1 MNNNT
6 SWLTEPCTLTL
17 YIVTVSRTK
26 QGEWHETIRFS
37 RNGKHNSQ
45 TKLHTFQ
52 LYENNNAYTYTIQL
66 SIHSPEGDNNSW
78 RNIAL
83 SPSAEQ
89 PPRRSPTSRVPLPIF
104 PEQAIDF
111 FFARGET
118 RRLIFAREVGCLA
131 ADRSASFV
139 FTLRVKPVAPCIKP
153 DNPRAEDPKPHKHRY
168 AALRRPHPPPSIP
181 KLLTPIYTPVQQPL
195 EINPYR
201 IRAGARTRFQ
211 PNWPPLSKLQIVES
225 LSYFCEHG
233 DTILFQIGNFL
244 EIFWSILRYFVDPFY
259 WIVNIAWERV

>member
-1 MNNNT
+1 MLQFLERSRESGT
-6 SWLTEPCTLTL
+6 KPF
-17 YIVTVSRTK
+17 VSRGTASTIPKLNYILSNFTK
-26 QGEWHETIRFS
+26 ITTHTRTRSNYPSTLRKGIITPGAIS
-37 RNGKHNSQ
+37 RS
-45 TKLHTFQ
+45 
-52 LYENNNAYTYTIQL
+52 
-66 SIHSPEGDNNSW
+66 
-78 RNIAL
+78 
-83 SPSAEQ
+83 
-89 PPRRSPTSRVPLPIF
+89 PPRPNNPPADLQRAVSLCLYFRNKRSTS
-104 PEQAIDF
+104 
-111 FFARGET
+111 FARGET

-139 FTLRVKPVAPCIKP
+139 FTLRVKSVAPCIKP

-181 KLLTPIYTPVQQPL
+181 KLLTPIYTPVHQPL

-244 EIFWSILRYFVDPFY
+244 EIF
-259 WIVNIAWERV
+259 

>member
-1 MNNNT
+1 MLQFLERSRESGT
-6 SWLTEPCTLTL
+6 KPF
-17 YIVTVSRTK
+17 VSRGTASTIPKLNYILSNFTK
-26 QGEWHETIRFS
+26 ITTRTRTRSNYPSTLRKGIITPGAIS
-37 RNGKHNSQ
+37 R
-45 TKLHTFQ
+45 
-52 LYENNNAYTYTIQL
+52 
-66 SIHSPEGDNNSW
+66 SPP
-78 RNIAL
+78 

-181 KLLTPIYTPVQQPL
+181 KLLTPIYTPVHQPL

-244 EIFWSILRYFVDPFY
+244 EIF
-259 WIVNIAWERV
+259 